1 MGVFILNFCLSL
13 ISQVTINLMQKQCIM
28 LYFIYDSDVSNN
40 ECDSD
45 NKFDL

>member
-1 MGVFILNFCLSL
+1 
-13 ISQVTINLMQKQCIM
+13 MQKQCIIM